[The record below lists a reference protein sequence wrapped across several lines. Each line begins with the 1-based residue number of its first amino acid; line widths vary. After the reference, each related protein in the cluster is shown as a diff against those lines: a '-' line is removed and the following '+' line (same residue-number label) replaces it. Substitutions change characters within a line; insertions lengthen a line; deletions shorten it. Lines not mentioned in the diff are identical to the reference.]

1 MTYTIEQKCISKGVK
16 LTDQRKLIAKTMSE
30 ADDHPDVSELYNRVS
45 KVDSKISIA
54 TVYRT
59 VKLFEETGI
68 LAKHDFKGGKARYEE
83 MRESHH
89 DHLIDI
95 KSGEIIE
102 FVDDEIEKLQK
113 KVAEKYGYD
122 LVDHK
127 LELYELRKKLS

>member
-1 MTYTIEQKCISKGVK
+1 MTDTIEQKCISKGVK

-127 LELYELRKKLS
+127 LELYGIKKKT